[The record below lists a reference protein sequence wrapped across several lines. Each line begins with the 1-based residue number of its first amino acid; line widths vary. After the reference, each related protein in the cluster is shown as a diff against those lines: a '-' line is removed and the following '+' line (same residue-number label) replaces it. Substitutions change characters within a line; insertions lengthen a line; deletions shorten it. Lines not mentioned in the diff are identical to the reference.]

1 MEPEK
6 CMVDI
11 RPVSFIFPFNAT
23 ISNKDEYL
31 SKNNNNKDEN
41 RCIQTM
47 QLLQQIKCTATD
59 VLQTSLNL

>member
-6 CMVDI
+6 CIVDI

-23 ISNKDEYL
+23 ISNKDE
-31 SKNNNNKDEN
+31 N
-41 RCIQTM
+41 RCIQTT

-59 VLQTSLNL
+59 VLQPSLNL